1 MEREVIEVL
10 LERGLT
16 LAQVS
21 MLTGDSIAAI
31 QRLDLHSNR
40 KPRHS
45 YELRELAKQL
55 QCQGFSSSEIGR
67 AIKVPASTIR
77 SWL

>member
-31 QRLDLHSNR
+31 QRLDLHNNR

-55 QCQGFSSSEIGR
+55 QGQGFSSSEIGR
-67 AIKVPASTIR
+67 AINVPASTVR

>member
-45 YELRELAKQL
+45 YELRELAKEL
-55 QCQGFSSSEIGR
+55 QAQGLSSSEIGR
-67 AIKVPASTIR
+67 AINVPASTIR